1 MTHFGKGEIEEIL
14 AGRASQA
21 ERDRLLQHLRTG
33 CEWCVHQLRACVRP
47 LLKDEPWAHAEAMPE
62 DAYDAAINRA
72 LVAAR
77 RFEAQWSKESERLSR
92 ALTLLDQAP
101 RGFRDPGFPDR
112 KARGLHGWPL
122 CEALL
127 RKSFEARFRDPETM
141 LILAYEAA
149 GVAEH
154 TPPEKYQPA
163 PGFVFDLRTR
173 AFAEL
178 GNAYRVNDR
187 FPEAEAAFGRAWK
200 FLEQGTGDLLLS
212 ARLLDLEASLQSDEG
227 HLEDAITL
235 LGKAHDLY
243 REAGDSH
250 LAGRALL
257 KKGVNI
263 HYQGYPAQAVATLEA
278 GLALVDP
285 SRESQICAIGKQD
298 LLHALVDA
306 GEYGRASR
314 LILAG
319 GLREAF
325 SSEPLNLLKLRWM
338 EGKIHVGLGRLNKAE
353 RILCSVREDLLHLER
368 HYDAALL
375 GLELAAVWLQQGR
388 ATEVRSLAE
397 EMYETFGLLEIHQ
410 AAQHA
415 LYFLREAC
423 RRQRATVP
431 MIHRVRSFMEQLGRN
446 PELRF
451 EPADYVG

>member
-14 AGRASQA
+14 AGRASQ
-21 ERDRLLQHLRTG
+21 EEWDRLLQHLRTG

-47 LLKDEPWAHAEAMPE
+47 LLKDEPWAHAEAVPE
-62 DAYDAAINRA
+62 DAYDGAITRA
-72 LVAAR
+72 LAAAR
-77 RFEAQWSKESERLSR
+77 RFETRWSKESERLSQ
-92 ALTLLDQAP
+92 ALTLLDRAP
-101 RGFRDPGFPDR
+101 KGFRDPGFPDR

-154 TPPEKYQPA
+154 TPLEKYQPS
-163 PGFVFDLRTR
+163 PGFVFDLRAR

-200 FLEQGTGDLLLS
+200 FLEQGTGDLLLH

-263 HYQGYPAQAVATLEA
+263 HYQGDPGKAVTTLEA

-285 SRESQICAIGKQD
+285 SRDSQICAIGKQD

-306 GEYGRASR
+306 GDYGRASR

-325 SSEPLNLLKLRWM
+325 ASEPFNLLKLRGV
-338 EGKIHVGLGRLNKAE
+338 EAKIHAGLGHLSRAE
-353 RILCSVREDLLHLER
+353 RIFCSVREELLRLDR
-368 HYDAALL
+368 HYDAAMV
-375 GLELAAVWLQQGR
+375 GLELAALWLRLGQVIEAR
-388 ATEVRSLAE
+388 KLAE
-397 EMYETFGLLEIHQ
+397 EMYETFEMLEVHRE
-410 AAQHA
+410 AQNA
-415 LYFLREAC
+415 LYFVREAC
-423 RRQRATVP
+423 RRQKVTVP
-431 MIHRVRSFMEQLGRN
+431 MIYGVRSFMERLTRN